1 MYIGTYQ
8 PPFFL
13 NLRIKKLMNMK
24 LVRPFFFGGGGVIRN
39 WNETMEINSEIKA
52 IGTGVKYASIS
63 RMPPKKWLLREQ
75 V

>member
-1 MYIGTYQ
+1 
-8 PPFFL
+8 
-13 NLRIKKLMNMK
+13 MNMK
-24 LVRPFFFGGGGVIRN
+24 LVRPFFWGGGVIRN
-39 WNETMEINSEIKA
+39 CNKTMEINSEIKA